1 MKRLSFIILICITVL
16 TSGCVNGNR
25 RTNNSSKSSG
35 IDTVY
40 HTDKIKELDFNGLFE
55 FKIGMTTVRDAKKI
69 NDKMTFPDPF
79 FESDFYGNDKWEV
92 HDFDK
97 AERWAK
103 NDLISKYDFTLYTV
117 GDIRI
122 SSLSLAFY
130 NDTLVAI
137 NIPSVNHDLISLVIE
152 KYGPGEGHEQGSGY
166 DKGGKFYYSSRER
179 REWKGRNATAEYFKS
194 SSNEG
199 PLGGYF
205 IEYLI
210 IADNSGKYELFE
222 KELQALKDEDKE
234 IDEKEHQSTID
245 LL

>member
-1 MKRLSFIILICITVL
+1 MALA
-16 TSGCVNGNR
+16 SGCMNGNR
-25 RTNNSSKSSG
+25 NTSKGSKSSG
-35 IDTVY
+35 VDTVY
-40 HTDKIKELDFNGLFE
+40 HTDKIKESDFNGLFE

-79 FESDFYGNDKWEV
+79 FESDFYGNDEWEV

-103 NDLISKYDFTLYTV
+103 NKLISKYDFTSYTV

-137 NIPSVNHDLISLVIE
+137 NVPSVDHDLISLVIE
-152 KYGPGEGHEQGSGY
+152 KYGPGEGYEQGSGHK
-166 DKGGKFYYSSRER
+166 KGGKFYYSSREK
-179 REWKGRNATAEYFKS
+179 REWKGRKATAEYFES

-234 IDEKEHQSTID
+234 IDERERQATKD